1 MWFDDLFC
9 ATAQKLLMQLRYTWL
24 KLVLYYVPIT
34 TWSDEIT
41 WVLSAII
48 GINSFKQ
55 ESTTIATIDK
65 RYRLIGR

>member
-9 ATAQKLLMQLRYTWL
+9 ATAQKLPIQLRYTWL

-48 GINSFKQ
+48 GIDSFKQ

-65 RYRLIGR
+65 R